1 MAAWSSLVA
10 RLAHNQEVVGSNP
23 TVRNHNKDAHSNLF
37 LMKKFLAQLVE
48 QLSAKQYVA
57 GSSPAKLF
65 QPRLVY
71 APVAQ

>member
-1 MAAWSSLVA
+1 MAVWSSLVA

-23 TVRNHNKDAHSNLF
+23 TIRNHNKGAPSNLF

-48 QLSAKQYVA
+48 QLSAKQCVA